1 MSRTPDP
8 QPSAQSPNHSS
19 ITASSHPLSSGT
31 VGGIVIGV
39 VAVVLIV
46 VLTILYAYG
55 WLPRWC
61 RRSSY
66 PSRKE
71 GMDIVLDDMPKSPPP
86 PVGMDAFRKLLI
98 QNAQHA
104 AMVRLHS
111 GPNSKKSSSKKS
123 SSNRTQSTAI
133 FSSVVILSPPVSSSG
148 GSHSR
153 SEIRP
158 PPRALQPQR
167 PTTPILSLHVTN

>member
-1 MSRTPDP
+1 MYNFTSSGDSQDISLSDSRFNHSPHTSTFAIKGPNPSLCLDELQFFRTSQQISAAMSRTPDP

-71 GMDIVLDDMPKSPPP
+71 GMDIVLDGQCTPSETHEPP
-86 PVGMDAFRKLLI
+86 
-98 QNAQHA
+98 
-104 AMVRLHS
+104 
-111 GPNSKKSSSKKS
+111 
-123 SSNRTQSTAI
+123 
-133 FSSVVILSPPVSSSG
+133 
-148 GSHSR
+148 
-153 SEIRP
+153 
-158 PPRALQPQR
+158 
-167 PTTPILSLHVTN
+167 